1 MAFKAAVCPSC
12 GGQLQVPDDRDS
24 VKCMYCGTDIIVR
37 EAIQSG
43 SGINIKN
50 YLELAVAATNAGNY
64 QEAYDYYSKVLEI
77 DIKNPEAW
85 CGKGRSAGWLSTL
98 SNFRFAEMKSG
109 LQNALASIPEKDKKA
124 LQIQCA
130 LIVNQ
135 VANACY
141 KVSREHMLEH
151 PSEDGWKEYLSQSSD
166 VIGILEFGNTLDPNN
181 RDILYSLIQ
190 ISKENI
196 EGVNYRYKD
205 GDFELTGLRHLTTE
219 YEKAMKGKFDHYS
232 SLAKQLDASFK
243 TPDIKKKSSCCCFVI
258 TATMGNSYHPYV
270 ITLQDFRESWLLKRG
285 YGRQFNHYYQTFGPS
300 LANIIRNRRILRVM
314 SLHLIV
320 RPGVW
325 IASKCLNNQKIE
337 N

>member
-1 MAFKAAVCPSC
+1 MAFKAAICPSC

-37 EAIQSG
+37 EAIQAG

-50 YLELAVAATNAGNY
+50 YLELAVTATKAGNY
-64 QEAYDYYSKVLEI
+64 QEAYDYYSKVLEN

-85 CGKGRSAGWLSTL
+85 FGKGRSAGWLSTL

-109 LQNALASIPEKDKKA
+109 FQNALANIPEKDKKA

-130 LIVNQ
+130 LVVNH

-141 KVSREHMLEH
+141 KLSREHILEY

-166 VIGILEFGNTLDPNN
+166 VIGMLEFGNTLDPNN
-181 RDILYSLIQ
+181 RDILHSLIQ

-196 EGVNYRYKD
+196 EGVNYKYKS
-205 GDFELTGLRHLTTE
+205 GDYQLTGLRQLSTD
-219 YEKAMKGKFDHYS
+219 YEKTMKGKFDHYS
-232 SLAKQLDASFK
+232 SLLKQLDASFK

-270 ITLQDFRESWLLKRG
+270 ITLQDFRESWLKKRG
-285 YGRQFNHYYQTFGPS
+285 YGRFFTRHYERYGPYFADLIRDRSTLRRLS
-300 LANIIRNRRILRVM
+300 LY
-314 SLHLIV
+314 LIV
-320 RPGVW
+320 IPSVK
-325 IASKCLNNQKIE
+325 IATKLLHKKSP
-337 N
+337 